1 MPNVEEHCKST
12 LKRYGVE
19 GRDIHQWLDEPSRKY
34 AGGHREF
41 RHDTETIRLVGKIFG
56 KNYGSLAGNIA
67 LDHIMLDHKEEIEK
81 RRTIAGEFSQEKE
94 NPSFPCSFCRTL
106 VKPGDQICP
115 KCGASRTKIVERF
128 ERAFEMDK
136 LKLQEKKKKLRR
148 ELKLELALGELTPLL
163 RVSLW
168 ILSDDSYDSDILD
181 LIREFDDSPLTG
193 EESWLPSDQAK
204 ALERL
209 GFLEPFAGAILDRLV
224 QEDFKKHPELKEE
237 ADKVM
242 EQTKAIEAE
251 MEESE
256 MHPELY
262 GKENN
267 TKWWK

>member
-56 KNYGSLAGNIA
+56 KKYGSLAENIA

-81 RRTIAGEFSQEKE
+81 RRTIIGEFSQEKE
-94 NPSFPCSFCRTL
+94 SPSFPCSFCSTL
-106 VKPGDQICP
+106 VKPGDRICP

-148 ELKLELALGELTPLL
+148 ELKLELAFGELTPVQ
-163 RVSLW
+163 RVRLW
-168 ILSDDSYDSDILD
+168 MESDDSYEANSMIVNWQLD
-181 LIREFDDSPLTG
+181 ESPLTDK
-193 EESWLPSDQAK
+193 ESNL
-204 ALERL
+204 LEHQEKVL
-209 GFLEPFAGAILDRLV
+209 NKLHYNEPFADAILDRLV

-237 ADKVM
+237 AHKVM
-242 EQTKAIEAE
+242 EQARAKAQKRK
-251 MEESE
+251 EELF
-256 MHPELY
+256 PERY